1 VEGTSGTAWHDRVDQ
16 GLGDVGPP
24 AEGRLTRLRQR
35 VTPLRLTIGLA
46 LVAGLAFRVW
56 VYRSALGVPTSD
68 EAVVGLMVRHALDG
82 ELTTFYWGQ
91 AYGGTQEV
99 LLTVP
104 VFLAF
109 GESWLALRLPSIL
122 LAALASLLVWR
133 VGRRTIGEPAAAVAG
148 ALFWVWPPYAVY
160 KLTHQNGFYGSDVLY
175 VALLLLL
182 ALRLVE
188 RPTRGRAA
196 LLGLVLGLAF
206 WQTAQIVPI
215 AVPAVAWAIWRRP
228 AWLRHAW
235 IAVLAAI
242 LGALPWIVWNLQHGW
257 DSLSVPGGGEISY
270 AERVRAF
277 VAPLLQ
283 MAIGLRNTWSQEPL
297 LPWPLTQL
305 AFFALLCGFAYGAY
319 RTRRTNA
326 SLLYVVAAAF
336 PFVYALSRLTSIMD
350 EPRYLVVLMPVLA
363 LLVAQL
369 ARGPASAAL
378 ILAGAIA
385 VTTVSLERMRTIA
398 EDPTTYPPAIR
409 SLKPLIDRLDALG
422 IDRVYAYY
430 ELAYR
435 LGFDTGERIIAV
447 ENESARFRTMNGQA
461 IPLAGQAVRQ
471 PAYETA
477 VRSAPHAFVFF
488 RENVATS
495 PMVRALE
502 RNGYRPYPA
511 GRFVVYALP
520 RGG

>member
-1 VEGTSGTAWHDRVDQ
+1 
-16 GLGDVGPP
+16 
-24 AEGRLTRLRQR
+24 LRGR
-35 VTPLRLTIGLA
+35 VTTLRITIGLA
-46 LVAGLAFRVW
+46 VLAGIVLRVW

-99 LLTVP
+99 LLTMP
-104 VFLAF
+104 VFFAF
-109 GESWLALRLPSIL
+109 GESWLALRLPAIL
-122 LAALASLLVWR
+122 LTAAASLVVWR

-182 ALRLVE
+182 TLRLVE

-196 LLGLVLGLAF
+196 LFGLVIGLAF

-215 AVPAVAWAIWRRP
+215 AVPAIAWAVWKRSS
-228 AWLRHAW
+228 WLRHAW
-235 IAVLAAI
+235 VAALLAVA
-242 LGALPWIVWNLQHGW
+242 GALPWIAWNLQHGW

-283 MAIGLRNTWSQEPL
+283 MAMGVRNTWDQAPL

-305 AFFALLCGFAYGAY
+305 VFLALLCGFAYGAY

-326 SLLYVVAAAF
+326 SLLYVVAAGF

-369 ARGPASAAL
+369 ARGPASAAVV
-378 ILAGAIA
+378 LAGAIA
-385 VTTVSLERMRTIA
+385 VTAVSLERMRTIA
-398 EDPTTYPPAIR
+398 DDPTTYPPAIR
-409 SLKPLIDRLDALG
+409 NLDPLIERLDALG

-435 LGFDTGERIIAV
+435 IGFDTKERIIAV
-447 ENESARFRTMNGQA
+447 ENESPRFVLVNGQA
-461 IPLAGQAVRQ
+461 TPIPDQRARQ
-471 PAYETA
+471 PAYERA

-488 RENVATS
+488 RENVASS
-495 PMVRALE
+495 PIVRRLE
-502 RNGYRPYPA
+502 RDGYRPYPA
-511 GRFVVYALP
+511 GRFVVYVLP